1 MIDFIFKESY
11 RMSLN
16 EVLMFIMGIGVIIG
30 AIDRILGNKCGLG
43 AKFEEGFMCLG
54 PTALSMVGI
63 ICLSPFLAE
72 VLKPLIVP
80 VFHLLGA
87 DPAMF
92 ASILAIDM
100 GGYPLAMALAENVQ
114 VGQFSGLIVSTML
127 GATIVFT
134 IPVGLGLI
142 PKQDHTYFAK
152 GLLIGLVPI
161 PIGSIIGGILM
172 GIPFKVILINSIP
185 ILLIALCLM
194 IGLIFK
200 QEQMVKGFNY
210 FGQGIKIITT
220 VGLGLAAFTYLTKI
234 ETIPNMP
241 SIMSCMETVA
251 GICIVLLGS
260 LPLMTLILNVL
271 KKPFEKLGE
280 LLGLNAASIGGILF
294 SCISVLPV
302 FKLFG
307 EMNERGKVV
316 TTAFFVSGIA
326 VFAAHLGYAAD
337 VAPNMLLPMI
347 TAKLSSGFMAILLA
361 LLMTKSR
368 DAL

>member
-1 MIDFIFKESY
+1 
-11 RMSLN
+11 MSLN
-16 EVLMFIMGIGVIIG
+16 EILMFIMGIGVIIG
-30 AIDRILGNKCGLG
+30 AVDSILGNKWGLG

-72 VLKPLIVP
+72 VLKPVIIP
-80 VFHLLGA
+80 TFHLLGA

-100 GGYPLAMALAENVQ
+100 GGYPLAMALAENPQ
-114 VGQFSGLIVSTML
+114 IGQFSGLIVSTML

-161 PIGSIIGGILM
+161 PFGSIIGGILM
-172 GIPFKVILINSIP
+172 GLPIKVVIINSIP

-194 IGLIFK
+194 LGLIFK
-200 QEQMVKGFNY
+200 QKQMVKGFSY
-210 FGQGIKIITT
+210 FGKGIKMITT
-220 VGLGLAAFTYLTKI
+220 IGLGLAAFTYLTDI
-234 ETIPNMP
+234 EVIPNMP
-241 SIMSCMETVA
+241 SIMSCMETVS

-260 LPLMTLILNVL
+260 LPLMTLILNLL

-280 LLGLNAASIGGILF
+280 LLGLNASSIGGILF

-302 FKLFG
+302 FKLFP

-326 VFAAHLGYAAD
+326 VFAAHLGYTAD
-337 VAPNMLLPMI
+337 VAPDMLLPMI
-347 TAKLSSGFMAILLA
+347 IAKLSSGFIAIILA
-361 LLMTKSR
+361 VLMTKAE
-368 DAL
+368 DNL